1 MMATKKKHTA
11 KQTEVEKEPGFFS
24 DYGYGEGS
32 LILHDPPQ
40 KPKAAKSD
48 KSTKATKSKRK

>member
-1 MMATKKKHTA
+1 MMATKKKTTA
-11 KQTEVEKEPGFFS
+11 KRTEAEKEPGFFS

-40 KPKAAKSD
+40 KPKATKSD
-48 KSTKATKSKRK
+48 KTAKATKTKRK